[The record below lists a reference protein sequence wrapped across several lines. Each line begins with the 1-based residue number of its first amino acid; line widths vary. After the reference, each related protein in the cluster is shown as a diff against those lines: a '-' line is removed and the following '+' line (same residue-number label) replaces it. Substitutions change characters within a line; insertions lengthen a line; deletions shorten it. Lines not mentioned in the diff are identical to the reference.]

1 MLSLKFLEYSFVPSW
16 YTHIASTLS
25 SFSTNACPSSIVML
39 KSAVDKASA
48 FAESSV
54 MTETPAKF
62 SAGNNVTINFNLDNN
77 QEFGVLTARIIYD
90 NTKLTYVD
98 SKLTGLKKS
107 PLHGVEHNNDKGLVV
122 VYGITLNEDNL
133 MNDNGS
139 ILTIEFKINDNVTE
153 DIPLTLEI
161 KDFGIDENTSLEY
174 ITKDGVIHIT
184 NNVETISP
192 KESIINKIKE
202 QLKEQGIDSNE
213 LILESSNDEVAIVT
227 EDGNIELKKDGNTT
241 IIAKD
246 KDGNI
251 IYEKDYFVKKEIKK
265 YNKYIIIGIIIIIIS
280 ISLII
285 IWRKKCKRKK

>member
-1 MLSLKFLEYSFVPSW
+1 MKRKLIFLIILLFPLMVYADSKTIFSLDEV
-16 YTHIASTLS
+16 T
-25 SFSTNACPSSIVML
+25 V
-39 KSAVDKASA
+39 
-48 FAESSV
+48 
-54 MTETPAKF
+54 

-174 ITKDGVIHIT
+174 TTKDGVIHIT